1 MNKDLIKSLGLLR
14 ENNNLNE
21 VIKILLLEKKKNP
34 KNIEILFQL
43 GGAYRSSGNFEA
55 ALANYDNI
63 IEYDETYTP
72 AYRMIGTIIN
82 YKKEGKYLKKLEILK
97 ENNKLLESQKIDLFF
112 ALGKAYEDLNQKEK
126 SKYYYTLANNLKKD
140 FTKYNFNSHKEHF
153 NQIYEIFKNISFSK
167 KDFHNTNNKKI
178 IFICGLPRS
187 GSTLIENIIASHK
200 DVYSGGELPYLQR
213 SIRKYFVDSNNLN
226 KEKIISHLEDKND
239 DFLNDYLKSLL
250 NHNFL
255 EKNVTD
261 KQLDNFR
268 WVGLIKLFFPNSK
281 IILCKRNYISNAISI
296 YKNNFNASSYNWTND
311 PKDILS
317 YFRYYSKIINLWKN
331 KFPDEL
337 FEIEYEELVEK
348 RELMIKKII
357 NICDLDWDPNCLLF
371 YKSKI
376 PIKTASAF
384 QARQPIYKSSVS
396 VDSSSL
402 KNVFLEQDFN
412 DI

>member
-1 MNKDLIKSLGLLR
+1 MHAEKSGC
-14 ENNNLNE
+14 
-21 VIKILLLEKKKNP
+21 I
-34 KNIEILFQL
+34 
-43 GGAYRSSGNFEA
+43 SSRF
-55 ALANYDNI
+55 D
-63 IEYDETYTP
+63 
-72 AYRMIGTIIN
+72 
-82 YKKEGKYLKKLEILK
+82 
-97 ENNKLLESQKIDLFF
+97 NKLLSSINNYSKDNANLDQMKNLSSQNKLSNSQIVDLSF
-112 ALGKAYEDLNQKEK
+112 ALGKAYEDLKEYE
-126 SKYYYTLANNLKKD
+126 SSYLNLKKANLI
-140 FTKYNFNSHKEHF
+140 KEKEYNYKIEEEELLIESIK
-153 NQIYEIFKNISFSK
+153 KSFE
-167 KDFHNTNNKKI
+167 DLNLNNDKKI
-178 IFICGLPRS
+178 FEKRKAIFICGMPRS
-187 GSTLIENIIASHK
+187 GTTLVEQIIASHK
-200 DVYSGGELPYLQR
+200 DVFGAGELIYLQR
-213 SIRKYFVDSNNLN
+213 IINKYFIYDKKFSKDKLVDEIELSNNN
-226 KEKIISHLEDKND
+226 INQ
-239 DFLNDYLKSLL
+239 DYFKMI
-250 NHNFL
+250 NYHNFN
-255 EKNVTD
+255 ENNFTD
-261 KQLDNFR
+261 KAPQNFR
-268 WVGLIKLFFPNSK
+268 WIGIIKLFFPNSK

-402 KNVFLEQDFN
+402 KNVFLEQDFK